1 MRPTLGRVAA
11 RWVDLVD
18 PSREE
23 VLNALPLG
31 VDPEVADALAAPAL
45 VDREPRPVVEGHGSY
60 VFAVLVAMAPTAD
73 GVRHQEIDVVA
84 TPDLIVT
91 ARKTPPSGTPFD
103 PGPLHPAV
111 EAGEPAGVVFQR
123 LVDDVADSYLELLDA
138 IYAEID
144 RLEDSIDT
152 LRAADVRL
160 RLAELRHELLH
171 RRRTVSATRAGV
183 RRILDGRVEVNG
195 SALFPARVERL
206 FADTYDT
213 LVRVT
218 EELDV
223 ARDLLASVRDHLQAK
238 VAESQNEVGKKL
250 TVIASLVLVPSLV
263 VGFFGQNFEGEF
275 QKSWWTLGVSTGV
288 ILVSTVIQLALF
300 RWRRWI

>member
-1 MRPTLGRVAA
+1 MN
-11 RWVDLVD
+11 
-18 PSREE
+18 PSRED
-23 VLNALPLG
+23 VVAALPLG
-31 VDPEVADALAAPAL
+31 VDPDVVEALSAPAL
-45 VDREPRPVVEGHGSY
+45 SQREPRPLVEAHGSY
-60 VFAVLVAMAPTAD
+60 VFAVLVAMQPTRD
-73 GVRHQEIDVVA
+73 GVQHQEIEVVA
-84 TPDLIVT
+84 TPDLFLTV
-91 ARKTPPSGTPFD
+91 RKSPPEGMPFD
-103 PGPLHPAV
+103 CGSLDPAV
-111 EAGEPAGVVFQR
+111 DAGEAVGVLFQR

-144 RLEDSIDT
+144 RLEDSIDN
-152 LRAADVRL
+152 LRAAEVRVRL
-160 RLAELRHELLH
+160 SDLRHDLLH
-171 RRRTVSATRAGV
+171 RRRMVSATRAGV
-183 RRILDGRVEVNG
+183 RRILDGRVEVDG
-195 SALFPARVERL
+195 GALFPAKVERL

-223 ARDLLASVRDHLQAK
+223 ARDLLSGVRDHLQAK

-275 QKSWWTLGVSTGV
+275 QKGWWTLGVSAGIIV
-288 ILVSTVIQLALF
+288 ISTLVQLALF

>member
-1 MRPTLGRVAA
+1 VTT
-11 RWVDLVD
+11 RWVDLLD

-23 VLNALPLG
+23 VLNALPRG

-45 VDREPRPVVEGHGSY
+45 VDREPRPLIEAHGSY
-60 VFAVLVAMAPTAD
+60 VFAVLVAMEPTSE

-84 TPDLIVT
+84 TPDLLVT
-91 ARKTPPSGTPFD
+91 ARKSPSGGTPFD
-103 PGPLHPAV
+103 SSPLHPGV
-111 EAGEPAGVVFQR
+111 EAGEPVGVVFQR

-144 RLEDSIDT
+144 LLEDEIDA
-152 LRAADVRL
+152 LRPSEVRL
-160 RLAELRHELLH
+160 RLSELRHELLH
-171 RRRTVSATRAGV
+171 RRRTVSATRGGV

-195 SALFPARVERL
+195 GELFPSRVERL

-275 QKSWWTLGVSTGV
+275 QKGWWTLGVSTGI
-288 ILVSTVIQLALF
+288 ILVSTAVQLTLF